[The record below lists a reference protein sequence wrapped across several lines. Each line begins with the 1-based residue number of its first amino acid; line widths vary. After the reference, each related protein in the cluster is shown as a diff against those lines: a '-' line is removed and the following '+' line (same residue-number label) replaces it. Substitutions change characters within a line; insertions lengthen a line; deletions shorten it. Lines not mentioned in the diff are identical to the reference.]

1 MKRYLDSNVIVAGLI
16 EAHAHHEACFPWIH
30 YGRPLASLHSKLE
43 VYNALTRAYGIP
55 ADAAS
60 GMIESIESITWH
72 EPKSGDYDATLAS
85 GVTGPQ
91 IYDAFHCAMA
101 ERLKVAQIVTINER
115 HFAQL
120 TSVPVINPL
129 QRKHPGKEK
138 GEA

>member
-1 MKRYLDSNVIVAGLI
+1 
-16 EAHAHHEACFPWIH
+16 
-30 YGRPLASLHSKLE
+30 
-43 VYNALTRAYGIP
+43 
-55 ADAAS
+55 
-60 GMIESIESITWH
+60 
-72 EPKSGDYDATLAS
+72 
-85 GVTGPQ
+85 
-91 IYDAFHCAMA
+91 MA